1 MIEVMLGIDVSKK
14 ELALALF
21 LNGSFKKQKVSN
33 DSIGFKEL
41 KNWLKRQNVIHVKAC
56 LEATG
61 RYGEKVADYLYS
73 QGHQVH
79 VVNPVCIK
87 AFAKS
92 KLNRH
97 KTDEVDAL
105 LIAEYA
111 SKNDLRPYEPKD
123 PVSKELQCLYRCLQS
138 LKDQKTQYINLLE
151 NEDCLPKI
159 VQDIYKLLK
168 EQIEVQIQ
176 IVENALVSLVNSHEE
191 LKRDCQNIQ
200 TIPGIGQTTAIAIL
214 AQIPD
219 LSSFEN
225 ARQLAAYAGLTPCHK
240 TSGTSVRG
248 RARLSKMGSSSLRK
262 ALYFPAIVAKNHN
275 LLLKAFAQKM
285 AKKGKHTM
293 VIIAA
298 IMRKLLHIVF
308 GIIKHKTSFNPHL
321 VQEAS

>member
-1 MIEVMLGIDVSKK
+1 MIEAILGIDVSKK

-33 DSIGFKEL
+33 DSVGFKEL
-41 KNWLKRQNVIHVKAC
+41 TDWLKRQNVTHVKAC

-73 QGHQVH
+73 QNHQVH

-111 SKNDLRPYEPKD
+111 SKNDLRPYQPKD

-159 VQDIYKLLK
+159 VQDVYKLLK
-168 EQIEVQIQ
+168 EQIEEQIQ
-176 IVENALVSLVNSHEE
+176 FVENALVSLVNTHED
-191 LKRDCQNIQ
+191 LRRDCENIQ
-200 TIPGIGQTTAIAIL
+200 TVPGIGQATAIAIL
-214 AQIPD
+214 AQLPD
-219 LSSFEN
+219 GC
-225 ARQLAAYAGLTPCHK
+225 RQL
-240 TSGTSVRG
+240 R
-248 RARLSKMGSSSLRK
+248 
-262 ALYFPAIVAKNHN
+262 FPACDN
-275 LLLKAFAQKM
+275 
-285 AKKGKHTM
+285 
-293 VIIAA
+293 
-298 IMRKLLHIVF
+298 
-308 GIIKHKTSFNPHL
+308 
-321 VQEAS
+321 